1 MRVQYRTQRSHGRA
15 AAAAAAAAAAIGVA
29 ATLAAGPAQAT
40 PVQARAAVV
49 DDVLTISGT
58 NAADQI
64 TVDFTALDS
73 VVVDLGGNSGP
84 RRFDRS
90 TFHSAS
96 VSLHA
101 GDDDFRTLTGGP
113 LADVP
118 MTITT
123 GAGNDSAV
131 MGAGND
137 VVNGGSGED
146 FLLGGAGTDL
156 VVSGTGADF
165 VNGGVGTDVE
175 VLGNGDDTAAWNPG
189 EGNDTVVGGHGRDTL
204 AFNGS
209 DADELMS
216 LSANGQSAVFLRSP
230 GNIRMDLESVERLDL
245 ATFGGSDAV
254 TIGDLSGT
262 DVTVAE
268 IDLASTRGAADA
280 RDDTVRV
287 TGSGQADHVDVT
299 ADGGAVDVAGLSA
312 RTVVTGGDPT
322 DRLQIDTLGGDDRV
336 NVTDGARA
344 LLDIRSDLGADQ
356 S

>member
-1 MRVQYRTQRSHGRA
+1 MRVQYRTRRSQGRA
-15 AAAAAAAAAAIGVA
+15 AAAAAAAGIGLA
-29 ATLAAGPAQAT
+29 ATLAGAPAQAT
-40 PVQARAAVV
+40 PVRAGAAVV

-64 TVDFTALDS
+64 TVDFTAADS
-73 VVVDLGGNSGP
+73 VVVDLGGNSGS

-96 VSLHA
+96 VDLHA

-123 GAGNDSAV
+123 GAGNDSALT
-131 MGAGND
+131 GAGND
-137 VVNGGSGED
+137 VLDGGTGDD

-156 VVSGTGADF
+156 VFGGQGADF

-189 EGNDTVVGGHGRDTL
+189 EGNDRITGGLGLDTL

-209 DADELMS
+209 NADEQMS

-230 GNIRMDLESVERLDL
+230 GNIRMDLDGVEQLDL

-254 TIGDLSGT
+254 TIGDLSST
-262 DVTVAE
+262 DVTLSE
-268 IDLASTRGAADA
+268 IDLASTSGSGDA
-280 RDDTVRV
+280 RGDTVQV
-287 TGSGQADHVDVT
+287 NGSDQADRVDVT
-299 ADGGAVDVAGLSA
+299 ADGGGVDVAGLA
-312 RTVVTGGDPT
+312 ADTVVTGGEPT
-322 DRLQIDTLGGDDRV
+322 DRLQIDTFGGDDRV
-336 NVTDGARA
+336 SVTDGARA
-344 LLDIRSDLGADQ
+344 LLDIQSDLGADQ